1 MMNLKARA
9 EMLGRTEMEL
19 RSEMAASLGRIGR
32 TLQNLIL
39 QLREIRD
46 SVEIGEQKRKLY
58 LELRQQAQLY
68 YWYLIVQRE
77 AIGIRNHDSVIQDY
91 RIPDKI

>member
-1 MMNLKARA
+1 MINFKARA
-9 EMLGRTEMEL
+9 EMLGRTELEL

-32 TLQNLIL
+32 TLEHLIR
-39 QLREIRD
+39 QMHEIRE
-46 SVEIGEQKRKLY
+46 SNEIGEDQRHNY
-58 LELRQQAQLY
+58 LELLQQAKLY

-77 AIGIRNHDSVIQDY
+77 AIGIRNHESLIREY